1 MSLSVLHATC
11 KGCTVL
17 VISMVPVFWY
27 CCCLVC
33 MFEWWNNVFFDYSWC
48 LCGLINCNLTKC
60 MKFDAAFKNVYM
72 LACGVAVIV
81 HHIQQGMHNT
91 SSFSRMYS
99 ASNVLV
105 YSTRKGCTVLVM
117 SLSVLHATCKVC
129 IVIVISMVIVFWYC
143 WCLVC
148 MFEFCI
154 TCNLQGMHSNSNFN
168 GDSLLVLLLF
178 SVYVWMME

>member
-1 MSLSVLHATC
+1 
-11 KGCTVL
+11 
-17 VISMVPVFWY
+17 
-27 CCCLVC
+27 
-33 MFEWWNNVFFDYSWC
+33 
-48 LCGLINCNLTKC
+48 

-129 IVIVISMVIVFWYC
+129 TVIVISMVIVFWYC
-143 WCLVC
+143 CCLAC

-178 SVYVWMME
+178 SVYV